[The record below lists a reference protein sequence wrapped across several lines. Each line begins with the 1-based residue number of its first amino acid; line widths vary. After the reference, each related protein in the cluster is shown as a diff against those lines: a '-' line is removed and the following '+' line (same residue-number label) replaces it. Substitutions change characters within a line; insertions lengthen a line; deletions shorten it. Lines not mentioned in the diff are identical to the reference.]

1 MKAIA
6 KAKAKKKRFIA
17 VFLLLDT
24 IHPSARG
31 VAAID
36 NEGVAD
42 HEACARA
49 AKPKDGSGDL
59 LRLTQSPNRLVSHD
73 VFHRVG
79 LLSQHFRNHR
89 RVDSPRAHRI
99 DANTSGGIFE

>member
-24 IHPSARG
+24 IHPSARC

-49 AKPKDGSGDL
+49 AKPKNGSGDL
-59 LRLTQSPNRLVSHD
+59 LRLTQSPNRQVSQDVSHGD
-73 VFHRVG
+73 WI
-79 LLSQHFRNHR
+79 LSKHIGNNWRIDR
-89 RVDSPRAHRI
+89 PWAHRI
-99 DANTSGGIFE
+99 DAPTS